1 MELPSAWALVAK
13 AAENMRAAAAASNNA
28 LPPPPAPLSARRTTR
43 TRTRRA
49 PPNNK
54 SGSVAR
60 PRRNPPAARRPRRK
74 PSSPT
79 PAASSPQPPAT
90 PTPPRL
96 PPGLGPLDPRFVRL
110 PLVGPQRSLERRLRA
125 AQPGT
130 WLHTALV
137 TSMPVQAA
145 RILTRHL
152 PVERVQVS
160 YRELAPSLRTSFVR
174 RGAGARIALRAGH
187 VVHDEPVDCGGGIGR
202 IAGSPPDPA
211 SQASAGGAPP

>member
-1 MELPSAWALVAK
+1 MELPSVWALVAK
-13 AAENMRAAAAASNNA
+13 AAENMRAAAAASNSA
-28 LPPPPAPLSARRTTR
+28 LPPPPAPLTARRTR
-43 TRTRRA
+43 ARRA
-49 PPNNK
+49 PSNNK
-54 SGSVAR
+54 VAR

-74 PSSPT
+74 PSPST
-79 PAASSPQPPAT
+79 PASPQPPATAT

-187 VVHDEPVDCGGGIGR
+187 VVHDEPVDCGGGDGR
-202 IAGSPPDPA
+202 IAGSPPDPT

>member
-1 MELPSAWALVAK
+1 MELPSVWALVAK

-28 LPPPPAPLSARRTTR
+28 LPPPPAPLSARRT
-43 TRTRRA
+43 RTRRA

-54 SGSVAR
+54 RGSVAR

-90 PTPPRL
+90 AAPTPPRL